1 MKEKEE
7 KTKKKINI
15 KNKKGITLIAL
26 VITIVVLL
34 ILAGVSIA
42 MLTGNN
48 GILGQANKAKIEQSH
63 GAVKEGI
70 SLAYNE
76 WQIEINT
83 ATTTKL
89 ATTKTVKIQGEE
101 ERGKSGTETTFL
113 GFLKNKKYIREG
125 TENVLDVEKLIGSR
139 QALGNGTEENDVYKI
154 EQERGGY
161 ILKYYGN
168 NTEKI
173 TLWQVETFSDEDIF
187 VYDETADGIEI
198 VGIDFTK
205 LECEEEETG
214 FGIYAEEEHQSSAIK
229 VKDMKT
235 LKIPSTINGKN
246 VVSVNF
252 SYGRSVGIS
261 ELYNRSSIVT
271 GIEEI
276 IFPETVKVIG
286 SETDAMVLQFV
297 SVTKVELQE
306 GLEEIRATENR
317 WGYKSPFLGMTE
329 LEEITIPSSVK
340 KISAGA
346 FYGIRSITNNKP
358 FVINIKGKGSEADFE
373 ESYGG
378 QFSICWNGTDYVT
391 INYLGK

>member
-1 MKEKEE
+1 MKEKAE
-7 KTKKKINI
+7 KTKKKINF

-48 GILGQANKAKIEQSH
+48 GILGQANRAKVEQSH
-63 GAVKEGI
+63 GAVKEAI

-89 ATTKTVKIQGEE
+89 ASTDTVMVNNEE
-101 ERGKSGTETTFL
+101 KSTTFL
-113 GFLKNKKYIREG
+113 GFLKNKKYIRAE
-125 TENVLDVEKLIGSR
+125 TENVIDVEMLIGSR
-139 QALGNGTEENDVYKI
+139 QALGNGTGEDDVYKI

-168 NTEKI
+168 NTEAI
-173 TLWQVETFSDEDIF
+173 ILWQVETFSDEDIF

-205 LECEEEETG
+205 LECEEEETE
-214 FGIYAEEEHQSSAIK
+214 FGIYAKEGYPSKAIK
-229 VKDMKT
+229 VKNMET

-246 VVSVNF
+246 VISVNF
-252 SYGRSVGIS
+252 FVNRSIGIS
-261 ELYNRSSIVT
+261 AQNSQSPIVT

-276 IFPETVKVIG
+276 IYPETVKIIG
-286 SETDAMVLQFV
+286 SETDAMVLQFA

-306 GLEEIRATENR
+306 GLEEIRATKNR

-358 FVINIKGKGSEADFE
+358 FVIKIKGKDREADFE
-373 ESYGG
+373 EPYGG
-378 QFSICWNGTDYVT
+378 KFSICWNGTDYAT

>member
-1 MKEKEE
+1 MKEKAE
-7 KTKKKINI
+7 KTKKKINF

-48 GILGQANKAKIEQSH
+48 GILGQANRAKVEQSH

-154 EQERGGY
+154 ERERGGY

-168 NTEKI
+168 NTEAI
-173 TLWQVETFSDEDIF
+173 ILWQVETFSDEDIF

-205 LECEEEETG
+205 LECEEEETE
-214 FGIYAEEEHQSSAIK
+214 FGIYAKEGYPSKAIK
-229 VKDMKT
+229 VKNMET

-246 VVSVNF
+246 VISVNF
-252 SYGRSVGIS
+252 FVNRSIGIS
-261 ELYNRSSIVT
+261 AQNSQSPIVT

-276 IFPETVKVIG
+276 IYPETAKIIGTESQIMVI
-286 SETDAMVLQFV
+286 QFV
-297 SVTKVELQE
+297 SVTKIELQE
-306 GLEEIRATENR
+306 GLEEIRAAQR
-317 WGYKSPFLGMTE
+317 YSYPFLGMTE

-340 KISAGA
+340 KISQRA
-346 FYGIRSITNNKP
+346 FLGTRTDTNNEE
-358 FVINIKGKGSEADFE
+358 FIINIKGKDSEADFE
-373 ESYGG
+373 EPYGG
-378 QFSICWNGTDYVT
+378 SFLIGWDSNVYATVK
-391 INYLGK
+391 YLEK

>member
-1 MKEKEE
+1 MQC
-7 KTKKKINI
+7 
-15 KNKKGITLIAL
+15 LQ
-26 VITIVVLL
+26 VTI
-34 ILAGVSIA
+34 
-42 MLTGNN
+42 
-48 GILGQANKAKIEQSH
+48 GILSQANKAKAEQSH
-63 GAVKEGI
+63 GAVKEAI

-89 ATTKTVKIQGEE
+89 ASTDTVMVNNEE
-101 ERGKSGTETTFL
+101 KSTTFL
-113 GFLKNKKYIREG
+113 GFLKNKKYIRAE
-125 TENVLDVEKLIGSR
+125 TENVIDVEMLIGSR
-139 QALGNGTEENDVYKI
+139 QALGNGTGEDDVYKI

-168 NTEKI
+168 NTEAI
-173 TLWQVETFSDEDIF
+173 ILWQVETFSDEDIF

-205 LECEEEETG
+205 LECEEEETE
-214 FGIYAEEEHQSSAIK
+214 FGIYAKEGYPSKAIK
-229 VKDMKT
+229 VKNMET

-246 VVSVNF
+246 VISVNF
-252 SYGRSVGIS
+252 FVNRSIGIS
-261 ELYNRSSIVT
+261 AQNSQSPIVT

-276 IFPETVKVIG
+276 IYPETVKIIG
-286 SETDAMVLQFV
+286 SETDAMVLQFA

-306 GLEEIRATENR
+306 GLEEIRATKNR
-317 WGYKSPFLGMTE
+317 WGYRSPFLGMTE

-358 FVINIKGKGSEADFE
+358 FVIKIKGKDGEADFE
-373 ESYGG
+373 EPYGG
-378 QFSICWNGTDYVT
+378 KFSICWNGTDYVT